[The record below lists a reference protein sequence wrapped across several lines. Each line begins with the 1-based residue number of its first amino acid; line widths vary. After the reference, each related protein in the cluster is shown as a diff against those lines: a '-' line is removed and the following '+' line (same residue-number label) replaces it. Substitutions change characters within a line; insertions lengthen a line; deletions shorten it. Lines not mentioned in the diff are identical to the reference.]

1 MNLGLAIKK
10 IRMDELW
17 TMKDLADIIGT
28 NAGHISRIEKG
39 GNFTIRYLEAIADA
53 FDLFPSELLK
63 FAEKYPN

>member
-10 IRMDELW
+10 IRMEKLW
-17 TMKDLADIIGT
+17 TLKDLADITGT
-28 NAGHISRIEKG
+28 NAGHISRIERG
-39 GNFTIRYLEAIADA
+39 HQFTIRYLEAIADA